1 MGEIVADV
9 DLENVGD
16 RALAQAGHLP
26 EADIRRT
33 RVKAV
38 ANDGAVML
46 ALPED
51 VVDRLGAPV
60 VGSVACAPAGGRRGE
75 ARVAGP
81 VTVRIGDRSMP
92 ANCVV
97 VPTGAHAVL
106 GRVILAQLDLAADR
120 VNQTLG
126 PRPESPN
133 RPLVRL

>member
-16 RALAQAGHLP
+16 RALAQAGYLP
-26 EADIRRT
+26 EANVRRT

-38 ANDGAVML
+38 ADNGAVMF

-51 VVDRLGAPV
+51 VVKRLGAPV
-60 VGSVACAPAGGRRGE
+60 VGSVGCAPAGGRRCE
-75 ARVAGP
+75 RPVAGP
-81 VTVRIGDRSMP
+81 LTVRIGDRSMP

-97 VPTGAHAVL
+97 VPAGEQPVL
-106 GRVILAQLDLAADR
+106 GRVIPTQLDLAADR

-126 PRPESPN
+126 PRPESPD

>member
-26 EADIRRT
+26 EANVRRT

-38 ANDGAVML
+38 ADDRAVML

-51 VVDRLGAPV
+51 VVELLGAPV
-60 VGSVACAPAGGRRGE
+60 VGSVACAPAGGRRDQ
-75 ARVAGP
+75 RPVAGP

-97 VPTGAHAVL
+97 VPTGEHAVL
-106 GRVILAQLDLAADR
+106 GRVILAQLDLAADC

-126 PRPESPN
+126 PRPESPD